1 MTQQWTKYFLA
12 LLSLASVV
20 ACKKSTPAASELP
33 KGFAVQETP
42 WGTVE
47 EKPITLYTL
56 TAPNGF
62 TARITNYGAT
72 LVSLMTPDKSGNFGE
87 VILGFADLAGYMQ
100 AGNPYIGASVGRYA
114 NRIAGGTFSLDG
126 QRYTLAG
133 NDHGN
138 SLHGGIKGF
147 DKVVWQGTV
156 IQTDSAASL
165 RLVYVSPD
173 GEEGYPGTL
182 QAQITYSLDK
192 NYGLHIDYWA
202 ITDKATPVNLTNHAY
217 FNLSA
222 GGSEGILGHELSLA
236 ASTYTPV
243 NAQLIPTGERK
254 AVAGGP
260 FDFNTPKVIG
270 KDIAQ
275 VEGGYDHNFIL
286 DADKANGQSAM
297 ATLYDPASGRRME
310 MFTTEP
316 GVQFYSGNFLDG
328 TLKGPKGEAFIKHY
342 GLCLEA
348 QHYPDSPN
356 QPAFPTVILRPGDTY
371 TQSTVYRFSVK

>member
-1 MTQQWTKYFLA
+1 MNQKINLIFFV
-12 LLSLASVV
+12 LLGLVSATG
-20 ACKKSTPAASELP
+20 CKKSAPAEAESAR
-33 KGFAVQETP
+33 GFAVQETS

-72 LVSLMTPDKSGNFGE
+72 LVSLMTPDKAGNFGE
-87 VILGFADLAGYMQ
+87 VILGFDDLAGYMQ
-100 AGNPYIGASVGRYA
+100 QGNPYIGASIGRYA

-126 QRYTLAG
+126 KSYTLAG
-133 NDHGN
+133 NDNGN
-138 SLHGGIKGF
+138 SLHGGVKGF
-147 DKVVWQGTV
+147 DKVVWQATV
-156 IQTDSAASL
+156 SQTDSMASL

-182 QAQITYSLDK
+182 QAQVTYSLD
-192 NYGLHIDYWA
+192 NNFGLHIDYWA
-202 ITDKATPVNLTNHAY
+202 TADKATPVNLTNHAY

-222 GGSEGILGHELSLA
+222 GGAEGILNHELQLA
-236 ASTYTPV
+236 APSYTPV
-243 NAQLIPTGERK
+243 NAALIPTGEVK
-254 AVAGGP
+254 AVGGSA
-260 FDFNTPKVIG
+260 FDFTSSKPIG
-270 KDIAQ
+270 RDIAQ

-286 DADKANGQSAM
+286 DPAKTNGQVAM
-297 ATLYDPASGRRME
+297 ATLFDPTSGRQMD
-310 MFTTEP
+310 MYTTEP

-328 TLKGPKGEAFIKHY
+328 TLKGRNGGALTKHY

-356 QPAFPTVILRPGDTY
+356 QPTFPNVILRPGETY